1 MRPLYLFIQGFG
13 PYLKVEIDEDC
24 FQLIQRERLFLISGE
39 IGAGKTTLFD
49 GILFALFGEAS
60 FPDRTPKDLIS
71 HLLLRHPQI
80 TPEVTFKFLY
90 QGKVYKISRRPPYDK
105 HAASVSLWINDKIYS
120 QKAGEVSEKIRDLF
134 GLDGKQFKKVF
145 MIPQGEYR
153 EILLSDP
160 KERKALFERLFDTET
175 FSRLEEFF
183 KDQAKALR
191 DKLSLLRER
200 ELEILKLAEVVTFE
214 DLEEKIK
221 GLSDKKESL
230 QRELKTLSQSL
241 KNLDESIR
249 KKEWDLEMVKKGLS
263 LVAELKALEERVPE
277 VENLKK
283 RVERLKALKE
293 RAAYFEL
300 VERNKSLIRERIF
313 ALKKEEASIKVLESS
328 LKETSEKLK
337 VLSEKE
343 ESMKAKKETL
353 IKKQEALS
361 SLQRAKE
368 LERTF
373 TELDG
378 IFQSTGK
385 ALEQTNS
392 SAETLQRELELTQR
406 EKEDL
411 KTLLELSKNLE
422 EKRVML
428 SKIRAYKTKRETLDE
443 LLERIRNLETKRNA
457 RKEELEHLKTRH
469 LAITLAQALKE
480 GEPCPVC
487 GSRVHPAK
495 AQRDLFLT
503 QIEPLQKALEDLESE
518 LEKAKKAASKLE
530 GEISLLEDLVKDNE
544 ETLEV
549 EILSLE
555 SSLADLSR
563 KDFRFKEPSGY
574 ERREKELRTRLE
586 ELERQKRTLQMR
598 FLEISEKKASVEGEL
613 KALKGF
619 LKDSLDEKLLYEE
632 IKNLSEEI
640 SFYEK
645 TFEGL
650 KESLLSLERALHTH
664 KANRESLLRE
674 IADRQREL
682 KSSVKEI
689 ALLIKQGL
697 FKDLSEMKLNFEELK
712 NLAHYEERIF
722 TFERDLHR
730 IGKTLRELRDEARK
744 KEIRIDEETFS
755 QLSEELRILHQER
768 SKLER
773 EKEQRERELGKMEE
787 LLHQSENLKR
797 AYREVLA
804 EKKDL
809 EEEFPYLEK
818 LSLLLSGKTTGISF
832 HSFVLSRFLSLILKS
847 ANNYLSDFTFGRYR
861 FVEGEVFTK
870 RFILEVFDHY
880 TGTKREIKTLS
891 GGESF
896 LAALAFALGASD
908 ILLTLSKKGPLEIL
922 LIDEGFGSLDVG
934 TLDRVVQG
942 LLKLSQK
949 TGKIIGVI
957 SHLRDLN
964 EHFPLVLEVIKNPEK
979 GSSLKVRRNL

>member
-1 MRPLYLFIQGFG
+1 MRPLYLFIQGLG

-71 HLLLRHPQI
+71 HLLIRHPQI
-80 TPEVTFKFLY
+80 APEVTFKFLY
-90 QGKVYKISRRPPYDK
+90 QGKIYQILRRPPYGK
-105 HAASVSLWINDKIYS
+105 QSATVSLWINNRLFS

-145 MIPQGEYR
+145 LIPQGEYR

-160 KERKALFERLFDTET
+160 KERKTLFERLFDTEA

-191 DKLSLLRER
+191 DELALLRER
-200 ELEILKLAEVVTFE
+200 ESEILKLAEVSKVE

-221 GLSDKKESL
+221 GLSDRKESI
-230 QRELKTLSQSL
+230 QRELTTLSQRL

-249 KKEWDLEMVKKGLS
+249 KKERDLETVQKGLS
-263 LVAELKALEERVPE
+263 LVAELKALEEKVPE
-277 VENLKK
+277 MENLKK
-283 RVERLKALKE
+283 KLKKLKALKE
-293 RAAYFEL
+293 KAAYFEL
-300 VERNKSLIRERIF
+300 VERNKILIRERLF
-313 ALKKEEASIKVLESS
+313 ALKEEEASIKGLESS
-328 LKETSEKLK
+328 LRETSEKIK
-337 VLSEKE
+337 ALSEGE
-343 ESMKAKKETL
+343 EHIKAKRERL
-353 IKKQEALS
+353 IKRQEALS
-361 SLQRAKE
+361 SLQRARE
-368 LERTF
+368 LERTL
-373 TELDG
+373 TELEG
-378 IFQSTGK
+378 IFQNTKRS
-385 ALEQTNS
+385 LEQINS
-392 SAETLQRELELTQR
+392 SAETLQQELELIQR
-406 EKEDL
+406 EREDL

-422 EKRVML
+422 EKRARL
-428 SKIRAYKTKRETLDE
+428 SQIRAYKTKRETLDG
-443 LLERIRNLETKRNA
+443 LLERIRELETKRESL
-457 RKEELEHLKTRH
+457 RGELEHLKTRH
-469 LAITLAQALKE
+469 LAVTLAQDLKE

-503 QIEPLQKALEDLESE
+503 QIDPLQRTLENLEGE
-518 LEKAKKAASKLE
+518 LEKAKRGASKLE
-530 GEISLLEDLVKDNE
+530 GEISLLEDMVKDNE
-544 ETLEV
+544 ETLV
-549 EILSLE
+549 SEIHSLE
-555 SSLADLSR
+555 GPLADLAR
-563 KDFRFKEPSGY
+563 RDFRFKEPLSY
-574 ERREKELRTRLE
+574 ERREKELKVRIE
-586 ELERQKRTLQMR
+586 ELERQKKELQMR
-598 FLEISEKKASVEGEL
+598 FLEVSEKKASVEGEL
-613 KALKGF
+613 KALKGL
-619 LKDSLDEKLLYEE
+619 LKDSLDEAILYME

-640 SFYEK
+640 RLYEE
-645 TFEGL
+645 TFKGL
-650 KESLLSLERALHTH
+650 QETSLSLERALHTH
-664 KANRESLLRE
+664 KANRENLVRE

-682 KSSVKEI
+682 KSSLKEI
-689 ALLIKQGL
+689 SLMIKQGL
-697 FKDLSEMKLNFEELK
+697 FKDLSEMKLNFDELK
-712 NLAHYEERIF
+712 NLAHYEESLF
-722 TFERDLHR
+722 NFERDLHR
-730 IGKTLRELRDEARK
+730 IGKTLRELKDEARNR
-744 KEIRIDEETFS
+744 EISIDEKTFS
-755 QLSEELRILHQER
+755 QLSEELKNLHQER

-773 EKEQRERELGKMEE
+773 EREQRERELGKLEE

-818 LSLLLSGKTTGISF
+818 LSLLLSGKSTGISF

-896 LAALAFALGASD
+896 LAALSFALGASD
-908 ILLTLSKKGPLEIL
+908 ILLALSKKGPLEIL

-957 SHLRDLN
+957 SHLKDLN
-964 EHFPLVLEVIKNPEK
+964 EHFPLVLEVIKNSEK